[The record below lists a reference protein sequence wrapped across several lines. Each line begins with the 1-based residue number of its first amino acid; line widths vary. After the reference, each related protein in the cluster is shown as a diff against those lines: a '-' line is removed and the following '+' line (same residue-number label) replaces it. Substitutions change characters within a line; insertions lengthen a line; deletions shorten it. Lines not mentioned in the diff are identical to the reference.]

1 MAWLWIWIAAAL
13 EIVWALTLKASD
25 GLTRL
30 KPAIVTVVVYLA
42 SLGFLARGVKALPV
56 GTSYAVWT
64 GVGAAGTA
72 IFGMAL
78 FGESR
83 EPVRIG
89 FLALIAIGVVGLMVT
104 EGNGPP
110 R

>member
-1 MAWLWIWIAAAL
+1 MAWLWIWIAAAC
-13 EIVWALTLKASD
+13 EIVWAIGLKASE
-25 GLTRL
+25 GFT
-30 KPAIVTVVVYLA
+30 KPKPTVVTLVAYLA
-42 SLGFLARGVKALPV
+42 SLFFLSRGVKELPV

-72 IFGMAL
+72 LVGMMM

-83 EPVRIG
+83 DPVRII
-89 FLALIAIGVVGLMVT
+89 FLLVISAGVAGLMLT
-104 EGNGPP
+104 EG